1 MNKLS
6 MEETE
11 ALCTR
16 MGIMVNGELKCLG
29 NLQHLKSVY
38 GDGYTLLVKIT
49 CDKNDLIKVSEDFI
63 ETINLKFVNCVLKE
77 NRDGFVN
84 MQIKD
89 NSIKM
94 LGSIFSLI
102 EEIKNR
108 FFIEYYFVT
117 QTKLEQIFLNF
128 ASRQIDPSSRL
139 TGSISCNFLCLKK

>member
-1 MNKLS
+1 

-16 MGIMVNGELKCLG
+16 MCIMVNGELKCLG
-29 NLQHLKSVY
+29 SLQHLKSVY
-38 GDGYTLLVKIT
+38 GDGYTVLVKIT
-49 CDKNDLIKVSEDFI
+49 CEKSKLNEACASFI
-63 ETINLKFVNCVLKE
+63 EKMLNSINNSVVKE

-94 LGSIFSLI
+94 LGNVFSLI
-102 EEIKNR
+102 ESIKNEYY
-108 FFIEYYFVT
+108 IEYYFVT

-128 ASRQIDPSSRL
+128 ASRQIDPSSRYIE
-139 TGSISCNFLCLKK
+139 SKSCSFFCRK